1 MKNNPFFTLLLF
13 CSFVISQ
20 EGEIIPLS
28 QKVGSSIDPEENIFY
43 TIFPEIKGFVSGQF
57 YEVDKNRYIV
67 RIVFIEYSH
76 ERLSQKSY
84 TLREFVALQN
94 YVNRQKMITESERK
108 YISGELTYLN
118 TDKVIKSIPLNQL
131 VVMKHRDNKK
141 IRGTMRSYDG
151 KHIEIQTPISI
162 ISVPIWELEQISYRP
177 SIIERLPWKLRI
189 FGVTA
194 LVGLLISEFWNI
206 QTNPRIDIQWYYRF
220 FGTTIGLFSARE
232 TYDTVNI
239 LLSPMKSFALTPSE
253 MDLLKLKK
261 QE

>member
-1 MKNNPFFTLLLF
+1 MLFFWSLG
-13 CSFVISQ
+13 ISQ

-28 QKVGSSIDPEENIFY
+28 QKVGSEIDSEENIFY
-43 TIFPEIKGFVSGQF
+43 NIFPDIKGFVSGQF

-94 YVNRQKMITESERK
+94 YVNRQKTITESDRK

-118 TDKVIKSIPLNQL
+118 TDKVIKSIPLNQF

-141 IRGTMRSYDG
+141 IEGTMRSYDG

-162 ISVPIWELEQISYRP
+162 ISIPIWELEQISYRP
-177 SIIERLPWKLRI
+177 SIIERSLWKLRI
-189 FGVTA
+189 FGITA

-206 QTNPRIDIQWYYRF
+206 QTNPRIDVQWYYRF
-220 FGTTIGLFSARE
+220 LGTTIGLFSSWE
-232 TYDTVNI
+232 TYDTINI
-239 LLSPMKSFALTPSE
+239 LLSPIQSFELTPTE
-253 MDLLKLKK
+253 MDFLKINK

>member
-1 MKNNPFFTLLLF
+1 MLFFWSLG
-13 CSFVISQ
+13 ISQ

-28 QKVGSSIDPEENIFY
+28 QKVGSEIDPEENIFY

-57 YEVDKNRYIV
+57 YEVDK
-67 RIVFIEYSH
+67 YSY

-94 YVNRQKMITESERK
+94 YVNRQKTITESDRK

-118 TDKVIKSIPLNQL
+118 TDKVIKSIPLNQF

-141 IRGTMRSYDG
+141 IGGTMRSYDG

-162 ISVPIWELEQISYRP
+162 ISVPIWELEKISYRP

-189 FGVTA
+189 FGITA

-206 QTNPRIDIQWYYRF
+206 QTNPRRDIQWYYRF

>member
-1 MKNNPFFTLLLF
+1 MKNNLFFTLLFFWSLG
-13 CSFVISQ
+13 ISQ

-28 QKVGSSIDPEENIFY
+28 QKVGSEIDPEENIFY
-43 TIFPEIKGFVSGQF
+43 NIFPDIKGFVSGQF

-67 RIVFIEYSH
+67 RIVFIEYSY

-94 YVNRQKMITESERK
+94 YVNRQKTITESDRK

-118 TDKVIKSIPLNQL
+118 TDKVIKSIPLNQF

-141 IRGTMRSYDG
+141 IEGTMRSYDG

-162 ISVPIWELEQISYRP
+162 ISIPIWELEQISYRP
-177 SIIERLPWKLRI
+177 SIIERSLWKLRI
-189 FGVTA
+189 FGFTA
-194 LVGLLISEFWNI
+194 LAGLLISEFWNI
-206 QTNPRIDIQWYYRF
+206 QTNPRIDVQWYYRF
-220 FGTTIGLFSARE
+220 LGTTIGLFSSWE
-232 TYDTVNI
+232 TYDTINI
-239 LLSPMKSFALTPSE
+239 LLSPIQSFELTPTE
-253 MDLLKLKK
+253 MDFLKINK

>member
-1 MKNNPFFTLLLF
+1 MLFFWSLG
-13 CSFVISQ
+13 ISQ

-28 QKVGSSIDPEENIFY
+28 QKVGSEIDPEENIFY

-67 RIVFIEYSH
+67 RIIFIEYSH

-84 TLREFVALQN
+84 TLREFVVLQN
-94 YVNRQKMITESERK
+94 YVNRQKTITESERK

-118 TDKVIKSIPLNQL
+118 TDKVIKSIPLNQF

-141 IRGTMRSYDG
+141 IGGTIRSYDG

-177 SIIERLPWKLRI
+177 LIIERLP
-189 FGVTA
+189 
-194 LVGLLISEFWNI
+194 
-206 QTNPRIDIQWYYRF
+206 
-220 FGTTIGLFSARE
+220 
-232 TYDTVNI
+232 
-239 LLSPMKSFALTPSE
+239 
-253 MDLLKLKK
+253 
-261 QE
+261 

>member
-1 MKNNPFFTLLLF
+1 LLF
-13 CSFVISQ
+13 FWSLGISQ

-28 QKVGSSIDPEENIFY
+28 QKVGSEIDPEENIFY

-94 YVNRQKMITESERK
+94 YVNRQKTITESDRK

-118 TDKVIKSIPLNQL
+118 TDKVIKSIPLNQF

-141 IRGTMRSYDG
+141 IGG
-151 KHIEIQTPISI
+151 
-162 ISVPIWELEQISYRP
+162 
-177 SIIERLPWKLRI
+177 
-189 FGVTA
+189 
-194 LVGLLISEFWNI
+194 
-206 QTNPRIDIQWYYRF
+206 
-220 FGTTIGLFSARE
+220 TIGHMMGNTLKSKLPFQLFLFQFGS
-232 TYDTVNI
+232 
-239 LLSPMKSFALTPSE
+239 
-253 MDLLKLKK
+253 
-261 QE
+261 